1 MPYGDFNFDELVEFL
16 GVAEVVGGHVLVS
29 VNDEPVAR
37 KCLQTQDL
45 LVRVSVTV
53 VQDGSDVAFVVLKK
67 LL

>member
-1 MPYGDFNFDELVEFL
+1 MPDGNFHFDELVEFL

-29 VNDEPVAR
+29 VDDKAVAC

-53 VQDGSDVAFVVLKK
+53 VQDGSDVPFVVLS
-67 LL
+67 